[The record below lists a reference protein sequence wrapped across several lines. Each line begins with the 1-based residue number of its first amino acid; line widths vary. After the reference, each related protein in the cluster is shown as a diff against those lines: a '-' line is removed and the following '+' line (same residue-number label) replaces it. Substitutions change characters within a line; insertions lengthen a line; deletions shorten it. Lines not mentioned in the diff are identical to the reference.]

1 MQFTKIVL
9 FLTIPTNL
17 GMTFETLRM
26 IPRICATARREPF
39 IIAITQVESHLI
51 LAMSNETIPAP
62 KDPFQ
67 IFRHTDQ
74 YKIKSSQD
82 FEGWFIYVYFT
93 PFIYPPCIVIY
104 IPMYIY
110 IYLYIFIYPA
120 FLRFTGLHQ
129 GFDMF

>member
-1 MQFTKIVL
+1 MQFTKKHEFWKSSAPKL

-26 IPRICATARREPF
+26 IPRIGATARREPF

-82 FEGWFIYVYFT
+82 FEGWFILRH
-93 PFIYPPCIVIY
+93 
-104 IPMYIY
+104 
-110 IYLYIFIYPA
+110 LY
-120 FLRFTGLHQ
+120 THHV
-129 GFDMF
+129 

>member
-93 PFIYPPCIVIY
+93 PCIYPPCIVIY

-110 IYLYIFIYPA
+110 IFIYIYLPRIFA
-120 FLRFTGLHQ
+120 VHRAAPRF
-129 GFDMF
+129 